1 MTVSADDVRRLHS
14 AEGDAVLVLIEGR
27 ADVVTADQL
36 ASDEYRGALE
46 VITRRDLTARLGDDP
61 SDHELTEQAAIL
73 DAEVSELGG

>member
-1 MTVSADDVRRLHS
+1 MTVSADDVRRLHG

-27 ADVVTADQL
+27 AEVVTADQL
-36 ASDEYRGALE
+36 ESDEYRGALE
-46 VITRRDLTARLGDDP
+46 VITRRDLTARVGDDP